1 MKKILNFMLGIL
13 ILLDY
18 CILAIV
24 FILVAFIDFYICPII
39 TKNYSPIIK
48 WIFGERCFEMFL
60 KAINSR
66 TTHSNQLFGMIL
78 FKKLAIPVNAM
89 VGMVLGICL
98 VL

>member
-18 CILAIV
+18 CILATV
-24 FILVAFIDFYICPII
+24 FILVAFIDFCICPMI

-48 WIFGERCFEMFL
+48 WIFGEKYDMFL

-89 VGMVLGICL
+89 VGMVLGMCL

>member
-1 MKKILNFMLGIL
+1 MLGIL

-48 WIFGERCFEMFL
+48 WIFGERYDMFL

-89 VGMVLGICL
+89 VGMVLGMCL